1 MALHDASRWTL
12 IALAAAQ
19 LAGCATKHAPYPAD
33 WASSPTTAPIAGTEG
48 TAECPDLAG
57 RYSNDGTL
65 APGTPPELCKSAMH
79 IEYRMIG
86 DWFCETTLSL
96 NLASTDAAG
105 SWIEVRQPDR
115 DTLVV
120 VFSDATTDPVELR
133 RSKGDFE
140 CTAAGLTRTLRAATT
155 SLGYDEGKENTAT
168 RVYNVFS
175 GVTNVLL
182 ATGGLQT
189 LRRTFARSA
198 DGSLVMHVERGTH
211 ALMLGLPIN
220 YDYSTYVSWQQATGD
235 GTASPDP
242 EAAPSTK
249 VARIRPFQDHA
260 FARAWLVAVD
270 GQELRTEEMLDRLY
284 DDRAQ
289 RYFWDVT
296 QAIEPGMHWIEHY
309 ALQAPATRFG
319 MILDLQAG
327 HSYRLAEAPPQCD
340 PYALYKDAADV
351 HPLAWRELVLDDTL
365 PTGATTQLRVPALCG
380 TSTNP
385 CQSDADCSGT
395 RCVVPPDSAWGL
407 CGTAPKP

>member
-1 MALHDASRWTL
+1 MAAHNAFRWTL
-12 IALAAAQ
+12 IALAATQ

-33 WASSPTTAPIAGTEG
+33 WAPSPTTATVADTEG
-48 TAECPDLAG
+48 TVECPDIAG
-57 RYSNDGTL
+57 RYSNHGTL
-65 APGTPPELCKSAMH
+65 APNTPPELCKSAMH

-86 DWFCETTLSL
+86 DWFCETALSL

-105 SWIEVRQPDR
+105 SWIDVRQPDH

-120 VFSDATTDPVELR
+120 VFSDATTDPVELH

-140 CTAAGLTRTLRAATT
+140 CTAKGLTRTLRAATT

-168 RVYNVFS
+168 RAYNVFS

-182 ATGGLQT
+182 ATGGMQT

-235 GTASPDP
+235 GTASTAP
-242 EAAPSTK
+242 EAVPSAQ

-260 FARAWLVAVD
+260 FARVWLVAVD

-284 DDRAQ
+284 DDRTQ
-289 RYFWDVT
+289 HNFWDVT
-296 QAIEPGMHWIEHY
+296 QAIEPGPHWIEYY
-309 ALQAPATRFG
+309 ALQVPTTRFG
-319 MILDLQAG
+319 MLLDLQAG
-327 HSYRLAEAPPQCD
+327 HSYRLAEAPPNCAMD
-340 PYALYKDAADV
+340 KDAASV
-351 HPLAWRELVLDDTL
+351 HQLAWRELLVEDAVLA
-365 PTGATTQLRVPALCG
+365 GATTQLRVPALCG
-380 TSTNP
+380 TSTKH
-385 CQSDADCSGT
+385 CQTDADCT
-395 RCVVPPDSAWGL
+395 DKQCIKPPGSAWGL
-407 CGTAPKP
+407 CGTAPRP

>member
-1 MALHDASRWTL
+1 MVSRNAFRWMQ
-12 IALAAAQ
+12 IALTVAP
-19 LAGCATKHAPYPAD
+19 LVGCATKHAPYPAD
-33 WASSPTTAPIAGTEG
+33 WAPSEATTPVAEVKGPV
-48 TAECPDLAG
+48 ECPDIAG
-57 RYSNDGTL
+57 RYSNHGTL
-65 APGTPPELCKSAMH
+65 APDTPPELCKSAMH

-96 NLASTDAAG
+96 NLASADAAG
-105 SWIEVRQPDR
+105 SWIDVRQPDR

-133 RSKGDFE
+133 RSEGDFE
-140 CTAAGLTRTLRAATT
+140 CTAAGLTRTLRAPTT

-182 ATGGLQT
+182 ATGGIQT

-220 YDYSTYVSWQQATGD
+220 YDYSTYVSWQPATGD
-235 GTASPDP
+235 GTASTHP

-270 GQELRTEEMLDRLY
+270 GQELPAEEMLDRLY
-284 DDRAQ
+284 DDRTQ

-296 QAIEPGMHWIEHY
+296 HAVEPGAHWIEHY
-309 ALQAPATRFG
+309 ALQAPMTRFG
-319 MILDLQAG
+319 MVLVLQAG

-340 PYALYKDAADV
+340 PQAVDKDAADV
-351 HPLAWRELVLDDTL
+351 HRLAWRELVVEDVA
-365 PTGATTQLRVPALCG
+365 PGGATTQLRARALCG
-380 TSTNP
+380 KSTNP
-385 CQSDADCSGT
+385 CRTDTDCSGT
-395 RCVVPPDSAWGL
+395 QCVVPPDSSWGL
-407 CGTAPKP
+407 CGAAPPP